1 MKIHQIIFAYVQT
14 ILHTAKKNFQLS
26 RHPSPIGNGWGII
39 DGKCQ
44 SVKNVLPA
52 LPASL
57 PSQCAQ
63 SDEDRS
69 DSDDIDGCSE
79 TDSTESENDD

>member
-1 MKIHQIIFAYVQT
+1 MKKKSMHRLMSDEDTSNYICLCANYLAYCQ
-14 ILHTAKKNFQLS
+14 KKFQLS

-57 PSQCAQ
+57 PS
-63 SDEDRS
+63 
-69 DSDDIDGCSE
+69 
-79 TDSTESENDD
+79 